1 MWCLLSLITTAK
13 APVASDID
21 GRLLP
26 TETCT
31 THAAANNY
39 SWLMEQG
46 PVDWVMRSRGVV
58 ETWDFASDQ
67 CRALHHQCVARPPS
81 LWTERCEQRLH
92 ACLRVIAT
100 RDDCLTVLDA
110 CVFVSNGSLRI
121 HSPGARLANAPYM
134 DAYTGL
140 QRSSSSRKRTV
151 HRLRNHEADKYR
163 LRLPVV
169 SRSSGGERCVGAR
182 TRWDDGHH
190 RPSFLG
196 NATLISPVWGTNFGE
211 TLLNSIY
218 PLSNHPQPDALL
230 LAGSSLMREEW
241 PATRRF
247 WRDLLDLFWASA
259 SLRLLAP
266 PLDRHARPRSRGPSK
281 PRLVAAPPTTGG
293 SSVHSGVRAT
303 EEAAVLGGG
312 ADAPTLRVG
321 RLELCHTRD
330 IFDGGR
336 KAMQGAQPS
345 LLGLLTRRTLRSPPR
360 NPRPLRIGIITPTA
374 LANRRRLQNV
384 AELLR
389 VCAPLGVLC
398 EEVHLD
404 VAGAAENVQRVLPL
418 HGLVALHGSHMSYA
432 AFPER
437 PLAILEVKPWP
448 MSAFWFQKYFP
459 SFFALDSWYFVH
471 HATPDEHRNG
481 ATSGAPQQQAAVLPP
496 GVFSDFVCLV
506 VRRFAEHDAKV
517 QRAADGGTG
526 AGGE

>member
-1 MWCLLSLITTAK
+1 MEA
-13 APVASDID
+13 
-21 GRLLP
+21 
-26 TETCT
+26 CT

-67 CRALHHQCVARPPS
+67 CRALHHQCIARPPS
-81 LWTERCEQRLH
+81 LWTARCEQRLN
-92 ACLRVIAT
+92 ACLRVIAN

-110 CVFVSNGSLRI
+110 CVFVSNGTLRI
-121 HSPGARLANAPYM
+121 DVLGA
-134 DAYTGL
+134 
-140 QRSSSSRKRTV
+140 SSERAV
-151 HRLRNHEADKYR
+151 HKLRNREVDKYR

-169 SRSSGGERCVGAR
+169 SHSSRGGRCAGAG
-182 TRWDDGHH
+182 TRWNDGQY
-190 RPSFLG
+190 RPRFLS

-230 LAGSSLMREEW
+230 LAGSSLMREDW

-247 WRDLLDLFWASA
+247 WRDLLNLFWSSA
-259 SLRLLAP
+259 SLHLLAP
-266 PLDRHARPRSRGPSK
+266 PLTRHTNQRSRGASK
-281 PRLVAAPPTTGG
+281 PQLAAAPPTTGG
-293 SSVHSGVRAT
+293 GSVQSIMHAA
-303 EEAAVLGGG
+303 EEATVSGGG
-312 ADAPTLRVG
+312 VDAPTLLRVG

-330 IFDGGR
+330 TFDGGR
-336 KAMQGAQPS
+336 KCMQGAQPS

-360 NPRPLRIGIITPTA
+360 NPRPLKIGIISPTA
-374 LANRRRLQNV
+374 LGNQRRLQNV

-389 VCAPLGVLC
+389 VCAPLEVLC

-471 HATPDEHRNG
+471 HATPDEHRRG

-496 GVFSDFVCLV
+496 GVFRDFVCLV
-506 VRRFAEHDAKV
+506 VRRFAEHDAEV
-517 QRAADGGTG
+517 QRAADGRMGVG
-526 AGGE
+526 RVGGGGGY

>member
-1 MWCLLSLITTAK
+1 M
-13 APVASDID
+13 
-21 GRLLP
+21 
-26 TETCT
+26 ETCT
-31 THAAANNY
+31 THGSANNY

-46 PVDWVMRSRGVV
+46 PVDWVMQSRGIV

-67 CRALHHQCVARPPS
+67 CGVLHHQCIARPPS
-81 LWTERCEQRLH
+81 LWTARCEQRLH
-92 ACLRVIAT
+92 ACLRVIAKH
-100 RDDCLTVLDA
+100 DDCLTVLDA

-121 HSPGARLANAPYM
+121 HSPRA
-134 DAYTGL
+134 
-140 QRSSSSRKRTV
+140 SSKRTV
-151 HRLRNHEADKYR
+151 HKLRIREADKYR

-169 SRSSGGERCVGAR
+169 SHSSGGGRCAGAG
-182 TRWDDGHH
+182 TRWNDGQLG
-190 RPSFLG
+190 PSVLG
-196 NATLISPVWGTNFGE
+196 NATLVSPVFGTNFGE

-230 LAGSSLMREEW
+230 LAGSPLMREDW
-241 PATRRF
+241 PATWRF

-266 PLDRHARPRSRGPSK
+266 PLLPLARHAHPRSRGASK
-281 PRLVAAPPTTGG
+281 PRLAAAPPTTGAARNAPCKG
-293 SSVHSGVRAT
+293 MHCARAA
-303 EEAAVLGGG
+303 EEAAVLGGEE
-312 ADAPTLRVG
+312 DAPTFVG

-336 KAMQGAQPS
+336 KSMQGAQPS

-360 NPRPLRIGIITPTA
+360 NPRPLKIGIITPTA
-374 LANRRRLQNV
+374 LENRRRLYNV

-418 HGLVALHGSHMSYA
+418 HGLVALHGSHMGYA

-448 MSAFWFQKYFP
+448 MSGFWFQKYFP

-471 HATPDEHRNG
+471 HATPDEHRRG
-481 ATSGAPQQQAAVLPP
+481 ATGGAPQQQAAVLPP
-496 GVFSDFVCLV
+496 GVFRDFVCMV

-526 AGGE
+526 AGSEW